1 MRSSLVVTFAAAIF
15 QGLRFYMYL
24 GQGRNLKANFGL
36 SLDNISKFQ
45 SVLNGAV
52 LLIGDDPSSG
62 PTYNLPYKKY
72 FALTP

>member
-1 MRSSLVVTFAAAIF
+1 
-15 QGLRFYMYL
+15 MYL